1 MTRSRGHKRSQHDS
15 AKGKASS
22 PQDRRRLDPA
32 TGTHRVLH
40 GWRLWCLRTV
50 TALASV
56 GVFLFLLEGGLRLLG
71 IGYSARFFVPSEQRG
86 VLTTN
91 LYFGW
96 HYQQETLTTPQ
107 PCLLAPTK
115 PPDAIR
121 VFVLG
126 ESAAMGTPD
135 PSFGFVRILEVM
147 LRQYF
152 PDRRVEVVN
161 AAMRGINSHVAAD
174 ISRECAALSPDLIV
188 IYVGNN
194 EACGLYAPTT
204 RTAFLGRHP
213 AWIPLFHFV
222 KQART
227 GQLIRRVFGD
237 SPDVSGVSRHVQAPE
252 SFAKHL
258 TAPDGPG
265 REAVYHN
272 FYDNLKRICQYSLES
287 GASVI
292 VSTIASNLRDC
303 PPLGSLHDSR
313 LTDLLRKK
321 QWEVSYSRGTESE
334 GRGQTA
340 EAIAHYRQAAAIDD
354 HYAELHFR
362 LARCYLAAGD
372 PNAAKRHFILAR
384 DWDALQFRAD
394 SRLNEIIGKVA
405 AEHAG
410 RRIALVDAETALA
423 ASGRCPDGILGSEL
437 FSEHVHLTFD
447 GDYELA
453 RAVLPAAVQALERDR
468 GFAPSTS
475 AQVPTRQ
482 QCARELAFTRWD
494 EVNTMAAMAELTAK
508 PPFTRQLDHAARQAR
523 VEKQIKSVMDH
534 VDEKFVND
542 VLQVYRE
549 AVAANPQDWQLR
561 YNLGAL
567 LHQLGRCD
575 EAARELDYVVQTLP
589 HVPAYRILLGY
600 ALGKSGHWDLAA
612 VQFREALKRDRRNK
626 QAREGLAWAHKMG
639 R

>member
-1 MTRSRGHKRSQHDS
+1 V
-15 AKGKASS
+15 A
-22 PQDRRRLDPA
+22 
-32 TGTHRVLH
+32 
-40 GWRLWCLRTV
+40 

-71 IGYSARFFVPSEQRG
+71 IGYSTRFFVPSEQRG

-107 PCLLAPTK
+107 PCLLTATK
-115 PPDAIR
+115 PPDTIR

-147 LRQYF
+147 LRQCF

-161 AAMRGINSHVAAD
+161 AAMRGINSHVVVD
-174 ISRECAALSPDLIV
+174 ISRECAALKPDLVV

-204 RTAFLGRHP
+204 RAALLGRHP
-213 AWIPLFHFV
+213 TWIPLVHFV

-227 GQLIRRVFGD
+227 GQLIRRIFGD
-237 SPDVSGVSRHVQAPE
+237 SPDVSGVSREVQAPAF
-252 SFAKHL
+252 FAKHL
-258 TAPDGPG
+258 TAADGSDRG
-265 REAVYHN
+265 AVYRN
-272 FYDNLKRICQYSLES
+272 FRDNLRRICRYSLES
-287 GASVI
+287 GASVV
-292 VSTIASNLRDC
+292 VSLIASNLRDC

-313 LTDLLRKK
+313 LTDLLRMK
-321 QWEVSYSRGTESE
+321 QWEVFYRRGIESDD
-334 GRGQTA
+334 RGQIV
-340 EAIAHYRQAAAIDD
+340 EAIAYYRQAAAIDD
-354 HYAELHFR
+354 HHAELHFR

-372 PNAAKRHFILAR
+372 LDGAKRHFILAR

-394 SRLNEIIGKVA
+394 SRLNGIIGEVA
-405 AEHAG
+405 AEYAG

-468 GFAPSTS
+468 GFVSSPS

-482 QCARELAFTRWD
+482 QCARVLAFTRWD
-494 EVNTMAAMAELTAK
+494 EVNTMAAMAELTTK
-508 PPFTRQLDHAARQAR
+508 PPFTRQFDHAVRQAR
-523 VEKQIKSVMDH
+523 VEKQIKSVMDR

-542 VLQVYRE
+542 VLQVYRD
-549 AVAANPQDWQLR
+549 AIAANPQDWQLR

-575 EAARELDYVVQTLP
+575 EAAQELNYVVQTLP

-600 ALGKSGHWDLAA
+600 ALVKSGRWDQAA

-626 QAREGLAWAHKMG
+626 QARDGLAWARKMG